1 MADKKGEEK
10 MDKNFKVGDKIVRF
24 GRVHE
29 VFKIEEEKD
38 FETEEMQEVIYF
50 RPMYESSSSRDLI
63 CAIPVKNIDKTN
75 MRRPM
80 SDEKL
85 KELMDLMDEKVED
98 PTKRFNT
105 RQAKEVL
112 KSNNPKK
119 IALIMKRLAVVR
131 RDPDTNFTYTK
142 KRLYRKGMKRLQEE
156 IALIKDMEISETR
169 KMLEKLLKKQAKLSL
184 PLEEEEED

>member
-1 MADKKGEEK
+1 MSDKNSEEK
-10 MDKNFKVGDKIVRF
+10 MDKDFKVGDKIVRF
-24 GRVHE
+24 GQVHE
-29 VFKIEEEKD
+29 IFKIGEEKD

-50 RPMYESSSSRDLI
+50 RPMYESSSCRDLI

-80 SDEKL
+80 TDEKL

-156 IALIKDMEISETR
+156 IALIKNMEISEAR
-169 KMLEKLLKKQAKLSL
+169 KMLEKLLKKQARHSL
-184 PLEEEEED
+184 PLEEEED